1 MDQSAEIAGS
11 VLTVLFFNKCHG
23 IVVPT
28 KSTIRSELLNCNSV
42 AISILHKRKFMASS
56 STARVLSESTR
67 PNTTSSASA
76 SAAAAMEVDQDAK
89 ALGSLTFPYNSLLT
103 ELREEI
109 SASLSKHP
117 TVDKLAQ
124 NVKNSYQILVS
135 PRAMISDL
143 IRAIE
148 QLNSKASNALTKD
161 LMKIISQPKYD
172 RSKFVNGWEQLTG
185 NIEVMLRTRKRQR
198 ENEEK
203 LEKDKD
209 VLEDTNKRL
218 KTELQNV
225 TQRLQDVTQ
234 QLNDTKANNGAST
247 AFCLADMMNGG
258 GGGGATRTPAT
269 DKAKLAK
276 FVSQQCVDAV
286 NLLMIFHTDLT
297 DSETDKRKQ
306 AEAIIFQLLQNAANA
321 KKPTSTVLNES
332 KSIIDGWQNEN
343 VAAIFNL
350 DCSREQHSNKKPAD
364 VYLTFYQLYSTKS
377 GQYLPR
383 NVEYAKCFDDLH
395 AQAKKQPA
403 ATTAASASAAAAST
417 PTAAARR

>member
-1 MDQSAEIAGS
+1 
-11 VLTVLFFNKCHG
+11 
-23 IVVPT
+23 
-28 KSTIRSELLNCNSV
+28 
-42 AISILHKRKFMASS
+42 MASS

-89 ALGSLTFPYNSLLT
+89 ALGSLTFPYNSWLT

-203 LEKDKD
+203 LEKDLTID
-209 VLEDTNKRL
+209 DATDMILNIFDNTLCPETNKRRIKNYINRIKKWIKL
-218 KTELQNV
+218 SHPHLQKIS
-225 TQRLQDVTQ
+225 LQ
-234 QLNDTKANNGAST
+234 
-247 AFCLADMMNGG
+247 F
-258 GGGGATRTPAT
+258 
-269 DKAKLAK
+269 
-276 FVSQQCVDAV
+276 
-286 NLLMIFHTDLT
+286 
-297 DSETDKRKQ
+297 
-306 AEAIIFQLLQNAANA
+306 
-321 KKPTSTVLNES
+321 
-332 KSIIDGWQNEN
+332 
-343 VAAIFNL
+343 FNM
-350 DCSREQHSNKKPAD
+350 QM
-364 VYLTFYQLYSTKS
+364 
-377 GQYLPR
+377 
-383 NVEYAKCFDDLH
+383 
-395 AQAKKQPA
+395 
-403 ATTAASASAAAAST
+403 
-417 PTAAARR
+417 